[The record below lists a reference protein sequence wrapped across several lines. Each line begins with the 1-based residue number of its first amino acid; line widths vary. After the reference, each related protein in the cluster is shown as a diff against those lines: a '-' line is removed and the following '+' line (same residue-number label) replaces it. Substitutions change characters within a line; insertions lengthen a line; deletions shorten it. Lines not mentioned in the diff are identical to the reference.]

1 MKKLKKMLFYL
12 LACVFMSGCS
22 DSSEN
27 SLDTQLGAG
36 EGPSGE
42 AYELKDEVVDMSDE
56 MQSHIVS
63 AVRVTNC

>member
-1 MKKLKKMLFYL
+1 MKKLKKCFFTSLR
-12 LACVFMSGCS
+12 VFSCR
-22 DSSEN
+22 DVVID